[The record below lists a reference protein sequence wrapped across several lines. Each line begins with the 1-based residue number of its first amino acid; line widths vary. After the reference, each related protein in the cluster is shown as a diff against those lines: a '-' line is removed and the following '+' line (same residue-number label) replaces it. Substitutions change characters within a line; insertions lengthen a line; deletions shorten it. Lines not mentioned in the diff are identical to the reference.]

1 MAEESFYRG
10 TVGLALL
17 LVALGKPCC
26 LSAQTLGSLD
36 PNFPPGSGA
45 DVIVY
50 SVVLQPD
57 GKPLVGGN
65 FSFLNGVFRGGV
77 ARLNSDGSVDMS
89 FQNGLTGV
97 GGAWVDAFAIQPD
110 GKIIIGGSFHSLNGV
125 DNVNCVARLN
135 SDGSTDSTFLNNSA
149 NMPGA
154 DSQVKSLLLQAN
166 GKVVIGGYFA
176 SVNDTP
182 RAALARLNSDG
193 SLDPTFQDS
202 LTNAFV
208 SALAGQPDGKLLVAG
223 NFQAGGSTAYYGI
236 VRLNTNGAVDTTFNT
251 PLDPAGLINAMAR
264 QPDGRVVIGG
274 NFASVD
280 GQIRTNIARLNP
292 DR

>member
-26 LSAQTLGSLD
+26 LSAQTPGSLD

-77 ARLNSDGSVDMS
+77 ARLNSDGS
-89 FQNGLTGV
+89 
-97 GGAWVDAFAIQPD
+97 
-110 GKIIIGGSFHSLNGV
+110 
-125 DNVNCVARLN
+125 
-135 SDGSTDSTFLNNSA
+135 
-149 NMPGA
+149 
-154 DSQVKSLLLQAN
+154 
-166 GKVVIGGYFA
+166 
-176 SVNDTP
+176 
-182 RAALARLNSDG
+182 
-193 SLDPTFQDS
+193 LDPTFQDS
-202 LTNAFV
+202 LTNAFG